1 MLSIEDALRQA
12 SESGFDLVEISGNV
26 SPPVVKIMDYGKFKY
41 EKQKKR
47 QENKRKQKVISIK
60 EIKLRPNIE
69 AHDYQV
75 KLSAAIKFIEAGNKV
90 KLTLRF
96 RGRELSHRDIGEAL
110 VRRFMGDMTEFAKPE
125 SEPKMEERQILL
137 VFSPI
142 VK

>member
-12 SESGFDLVEISGNV
+12 SEAGFDLVEISGNV